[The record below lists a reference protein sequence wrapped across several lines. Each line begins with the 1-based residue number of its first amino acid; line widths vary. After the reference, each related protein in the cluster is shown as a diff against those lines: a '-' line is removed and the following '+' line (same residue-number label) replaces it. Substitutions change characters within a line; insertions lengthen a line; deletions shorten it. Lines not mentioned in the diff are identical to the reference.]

1 MGTAIDFLYS
11 IFSIKKTALGFLFL
25 FLLPSSLWA
34 RAVLV
39 ASVPLPGAI
48 LKEAPQTIMLRFNA
62 TMEKTITQV
71 YLMNGKEEK
80 IRLEKVT
87 ESEDDRMMLRVP
99 PLIPGVYT
107 ILYKVLARDGH
118 VTEGSFHFTV
128 LLPSFSTSEP

>member
-1 MGTAIDFLYS
+1 MNRMTTVPSMRYS
-11 IFSIKKTALGFLFL
+11 MFSIKKTALGFLFL

-34 RAVLV
+34 HAVLIE
-39 ASVPLPGAI
+39 SVPSPSSV

-87 ESEDDRMMLRVP
+87 ESEDDRIVLRAP

-128 LLPSFSTSEP
+128 LLP